1 MKQFE
6 IWTAAL
12 PPLPDSHVQQG
23 FRPVLIVSNDVANN
37 VSPVVT
43 VVPLTT
49 QLKKPLPTHVLLHGQ
64 GLDHASTAL
73 CECIMTL
80 DKCRL
85 TKRIGYVYRTFDRL
99 SIRHALSVQLGMAA

>member
-1 MKQFE
+1 MKQYE
-6 IWTAAL
+6 IWLAELPAL
-12 PPLPDSHVQQG
+12 PNSHVQKG
-23 FRPVLIVSNDVANN
+23 FRPVLVVSNDVANR

-49 QLKKPLPTHVLLHGQ
+49 QFKKPLPTHVLLRGQ

-73 CECIMTL
+73 CECIMSL

-85 TKRIGYVYRTFDRL
+85 TKRIGFIYRAFDRL